1 MYSYEPKGKNFGRAY
16 VQGVNAS
23 FKDLCAVCDSVRGRN
38 AQSAIEFLAAAAKG
52 EKAIAYRTHNAGMG
66 HRAELGGRKGGYP
79 KKAAGI
85 ILKLVESAYA
95 NASIKGFTNLKV
107 KHISANKQNCLPRM
121 SPKGKRMRMDY
132 ETANAQVVLEEISIP
147 SWSKP
152 RAKKRAVKAQPKMP
166 VKKEKPAETKTAET
180 KTATDAKTTPA
191 KTETKT
197 AVDEKQKAQT
207 ATPATAAPVKA
218 DAAKNDSQKPQSNAA
233 TPAKTETV
241 NAQKPVTPA
250 KTETA
255 TPAQKQQ

>member
-66 HRAELGGRKGGYP
+66 HRKELGGRKGGYP

-132 ETANAQVVLEEISIP
+132 ETANAQVVLEEISTP
-147 SWSKP
+147 AWSKP
-152 RAKKRAVKAQPKMP
+152 RAKKKAVKAQPKMP
-166 VKKEKPAETKTAET
+166 VAKKEKPAEAKPAETKTAV
-180 KTATDAKTTPA
+180 DAKTTPI
-191 KTETKT
+191 T
-197 AVDEKQKAQT
+197 
-207 ATPATAAPVKA
+207 
-218 DAAKNDSQKPQSNAA
+218 

-241 NAQKPVTPA
+241 NAQKSATPAQTTPA
-250 KTETA
+250 KTETVNAQKSA
-255 TPAQKQQ
+255 TPAASKPQ

>member
-52 EKAIAYRTHNAGMG
+52 EKAIGYHTHNAGMG
-66 HRAELGGRKGGYP
+66 HRKELGGLKGGYP
-79 KKAAGI
+79 KKSAAI
-85 ILKLVESAYA
+85 ILKLIESAYA
-95 NASIKGFTNLKV
+95 NASLKGFTNVKV

-152 RAKKRAVKAQPKMP
+152 RAKKKAVKAEPKMP
-166 VKKEKPAETKTAET
+166 VAKKEKPAETKPAEV
-180 KTATDAKTTPA
+180 
-191 KTETKT
+191 KT

-207 ATPATAAPVKA
+207 ATPAQTSTPAKPVT
-218 DAAKNDSQKPQSNAA
+218 A
-233 TPAKTETV
+233 TPAQT
-241 NAQKPVTPA
+241 AAPA

-255 TPAQKQQ
+255 TAQKPQVDAKPAAPAKTETASAQNAQ